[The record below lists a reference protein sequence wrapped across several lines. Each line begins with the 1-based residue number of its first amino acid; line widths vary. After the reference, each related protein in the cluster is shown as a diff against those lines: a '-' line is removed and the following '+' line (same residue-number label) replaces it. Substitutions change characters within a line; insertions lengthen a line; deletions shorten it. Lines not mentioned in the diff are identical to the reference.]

1 MTFTDSH
8 THLYHPPFDTDR
20 TEMIQRALDAGVTRM
35 FMPNINI
42 ESTEGLMQL
51 TGQYPNSCFAMM
63 GLHPCDVQTG
73 TMYKEL
79 ENVQH
84 WLFSGEYPFCAVG
97 EIGIDLYWD
106 KSTLDIQKEA
116 FEKQCKWAQELGL
129 PICIHTRDSLDI
141 TIQLLKK
148 WDLKGLRGVFHCF
161 TGSVEQSR
169 EIIKLGYKMGIGGV
183 VTYKNTHLRDTLLHI
198 PIEHILL
205 ETDAP
210 YLPPVP
216 YRGKRNE
223 SAYVVKIAETVAQ
236 VYGKTVEEIAEITTH
251 NSIDLFKR

>member
-20 TEMIQRALDAGVTRM
+20 TEMIQRALDAGVTRL

-42 ESTEGLMQL
+42 ESTEGLMRL
-51 TGQYPNSCFAMM
+51 TAQYPDNCFAMM
-63 GLHPCDVQTG
+63 GLHPCDVRAE
-73 TMYKEL
+73 TMHKEL

-84 WLFSGEYPFCAVG
+84 WLFSGKYPFCAVG

-116 FEKQCKWAQELGL
+116 FEIQCKWAHELNL

-148 WDLKGLRGVFHCF
+148 RDLKGLRGIFHCF
-161 TGSVEQSR
+161 TGSVEQGR

-223 SAYVVKIAETVAQ
+223 SAYLVKIAETLAQ
-236 VYGKTVEEIAEITTH
+236 VYGKSVEEIAEITTH
-251 NSIDLFKR
+251 NSIDLFSR